1 MASLP
6 FKKRYI
12 ASPVIVLI
20 VALTWNII
28 WGERTP
34 VATAEEIR
42 SYIAPESTD
51 PRHPIEVF
59 QVGVSGG
66 ETQSDVLSHLPTTI
80 YPEDRV
86 TFVVDPGF
94 GLGSVVHVAR
104 ALPVTIRD
112 GKKEY
117 VYRTWAN
124 TAGELLSDV
133 NRSLADMDKANVGSN
148 APLTK
153 DMKIVITRVSKT
165 TLSVKEV
172 VEYKTIDKD
181 DPTMYRRETK
191 VSQSGESGER
201 VKTYEV
207 VREDGE
213 EVSRK
218 IIKTETTKSVKD
230 KIVLHGTKVKI
241 GKTASGKATWY
252 DLCCKKVASN
262 VFKKGTVL
270 RLTNKANGKQI
281 EVTVDDT
288 GGFGSSVVVDIHP
301 DYFKALGGTLGQGVI
316 SNVVAEEILNP

>member
-1 MASLP
+1 MSSLP

-12 ASPVIVLI
+12 ASPIIILI
-20 VALTWNII
+20 VAFTWNVV
-28 WGERTP
+28 WQNRTP
-34 VATAEEIR
+34 IATAEEIKP
-42 SYIAPESTD
+42 YIAPETTD
-51 PRHPIEVF
+51 TRHPIEVY
-59 QVGVSGG
+59 QIGIDGG
-66 ETQSDVLSHLPTTI
+66 ETQSDVLAQLPTVI

-104 ALPVTIRD
+104 ALPVTIKD
-112 GKKEY
+112 GKREY
-117 VYRTWAN
+117 VYRTWSN
-124 TAGELLSDV
+124 TVGELLADA
-133 NRSLADMDKANVGSN
+133 NRSLADMDKANFKNGDV
-148 APLTK
+148 LTK

-181 DPTMYRRETK
+181 DPSMYRRETK
-191 VSQSGESGER
+191 VSQQGENGER
-201 VKTYEV
+201 IKTYEV
-207 VREDGE
+207 IREDGE

-218 IIKTETTKSVKD
+218 LVKTETTKSVKD
-230 KIVLHGTKVKI
+230 KIVLHGTKAKI

-270 RLTNKANGKQI
+270 RLTNKANGKQV

-288 GGFGSSVVVDIHP
+288 GGFGSSIVVDLHP